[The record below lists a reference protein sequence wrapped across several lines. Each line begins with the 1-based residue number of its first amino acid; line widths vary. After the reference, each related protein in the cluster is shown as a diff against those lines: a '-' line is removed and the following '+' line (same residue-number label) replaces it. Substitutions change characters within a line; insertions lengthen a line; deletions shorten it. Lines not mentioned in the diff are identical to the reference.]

1 MGPGRARVGQTHFAA
16 EHQFAAKP
24 AIIQKS
30 PHQHQGCR
38 KGRKPSIGKLAILQW
53 LHLAAELHA
62 DRQGGIAGFA
72 ALFAQAHAA
81 GEERLS
87 FAQPHRRGGFGRWR
101 RGCWFGR
108 GRWGRCGL
116 GCRGWRG
123 CCSSSLAALR
133 HTRGCT
139 GVRGRYKGR
148 SRTRR
153 YFRRRSSAHR
163 IGGWFRASRR
173 HRCCSGI
180 RGRH

>member
-1 MGPGRARVGQTHFAA
+1 
-16 EHQFAAKP
+16 
-24 AIIQKS
+24 
-30 PHQHQGCR
+30 
-38 KGRKPSIGKLAILQW
+38 
-53 LHLAAELHA
+53 
-62 DRQGGIAGFA
+62 
-72 ALFAQAHAA
+72 LFAQAHAA

-116 GCRGWRG
+116 GCRGRG

-139 GVRGRYKGR
+139 GARPLQRQEPDQ
-148 SRTRR
+148 TPL
-153 YFRRRSSAHR
+153 RRRSSAHR
-163 IGGWFRASRR
+163 IGGCFRASRR
-173 HRCCSGI
+173 HRCCGI